1 MRSHSHHAN
10 NSLLQNEFPR
20 KLHTQIND
28 SNISCGF
35 LSPRIVIGSTISA
48 ISYPQSD
55 MPSPSTN
62 KYPPYDLGQCRC
74 CLSEIN
80 FMQVQRLVQDSRDGV
95 TSLAKEA
102 VGEGEL

>member
-1 MRSHSHHAN
+1 MPKTVPSKMDSAKKIHS
-10 NSLLQNEFPR
+10 Q
-20 KLHTQIND
+20 TND

-35 LSPRIVIGSTISA
+35 HPLRIVIGSTIFA
-48 ISYPQSD
+48 VSYPQSD

>member
-1 MRSHSHHAN
+1 MPLTVPSKMDSQENFKFHS
-10 NSLLQNEFPR
+10 
-20 KLHTQIND
+20 QIND

-35 LSPRIVIGSTISA
+35 ISPHIVIGSTIFA
-48 ISYPQSD
+48 LFYPQSD

-80 FMQVQRLVQDSRDGV
+80 FMQVQRSVQDSREV

-102 VGEGEL
+102 VGEGER